1 MRLLGTMRVNDMD
14 NLEIGGCDAVILAK
28 KYGTPLYVFDTALI
42 RERCASYTKTFKSSK
57 TETEVIYASKAFL
70 TLAMCRLI
78 DEAGL
83 SLDVVSGGEL
93 FTAMK
98 ANFPPER
105 LYFHGNGKTVEELIT
120 ALQYNVGTI
129 VVDNEFE
136 IEMLQYL
143 CAELDK
149 RVKVLLRVNPGI
161 EAHTHAYIQTANND
175 SKFGV
180 SIFSENIYELIKA
193 IHESYYLDLRGFHYH
208 IGSQILDHT
217 SFVKAIESMVDFIDK
232 VRTDSGYETK
242 ELNMGG
248 GFGVYYSEHDNDL
261 DIEQTLTAMV
271 EAVETECK
279 ARRFPIPKLLVEP
292 GRSIVANA
300 GTTLYKVTA
309 TKETYGGRKFVFVDG
324 GMTDNPRTALYD
336 AIYEAALAN
345 RMKDEPDTTFTIG
358 GKCCESGDILIK
370 SIKLPYPKQNDILA
384 VASTG
389 AYNYSM
395 ASNYNRIRKPAV
407 VFVENGK
414 SKVVV
419 KRETY
424 EDILRNDL

>member
-1 MRLLGTMRVNDMD
+1 MCVNDMD

-42 RERCASYTKTFKSSK
+42 RKNCSIYLDTFKSSK

-78 DEAGL
+78 NDAGL

-93 FTAMK
+93 YTAMK
-98 ANFPPER
+98 AEFPPER
-105 LYFHGNGKTVEELIT
+105 LYFHGNGKTVEELIM
-120 ALQYNVGTI
+120 ALQYDVGTI
-129 VVDNEFE
+129 IVDNPFE

-180 SIFSENIYELIKA
+180 SIFSDSICETIRMMDD
-193 IHESYYLDLRGFHYH
+193 SYYLDLAGFHYH
-208 IGSQILDHT
+208 IGSQILDPS
-217 SFVKAIESMVDFIDK
+217 SFVKAIEAMVDFIDR
-232 VRTDSGYETK
+232 VRKDCHYETK
-242 ELNMGG
+242 ELNLGG
-248 GFGVYYSEHDNDL
+248 GFGVYYSEHDTDL
-261 DIEQTLTAMV
+261 DLEATLLAMV
-271 EAVETECK
+271 DAVETSCK
-279 ARRFPIPKLLVEP
+279 AKRFPIPKLLIEP

-336 AIYEAALAN
+336 AVYEATLAN
-345 RMKDEPDTTFTIG
+345 RMKDVPEETFTVG

-370 SIKLPYPKQNDILA
+370 SISLPYPQPNDILA

-424 EDILRNDL
+424 EDIIRNDLL